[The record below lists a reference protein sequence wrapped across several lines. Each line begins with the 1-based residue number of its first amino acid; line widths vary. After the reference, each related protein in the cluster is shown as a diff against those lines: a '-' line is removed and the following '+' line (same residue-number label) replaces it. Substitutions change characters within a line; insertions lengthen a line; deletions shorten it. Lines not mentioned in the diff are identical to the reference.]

1 MAEPKRALVTGA
13 SSGIGRGVACRL
25 AQDGWHIVIHGR
37 RQEALEETLAMVE
50 AAGGTGEICRAEMG
64 DMEQVAELGAC
75 MTAYSAARIQLQ
87 PVKTRIGEDYAK
99 NIQCCST

>member
-64 DMEQVAELGAC
+64 DMEQVAELGA
-75 MTAYSAARIQLQ
+75 AASRSNL
-87 PVKTRIGEDYAK
+87 RA
-99 NIQCCST
+99 NIRRCAASWCWRRPPPGRS